1 MNKQIRKGAFFA
13 KAEGAPSWRDRLAKM
28 KIVKAPR
35 IAKAILEIDDANGET
50 LIFPEIGDASEIA
63 EDVAVTATDG
73 AHVMTV
79 DGRTFTVDILNGK
92 VVAVTEDTPAAAEEE
107 ADAEMNAETAEFVQ
121 AVAEALEEA
130 AEFKATAEAKIAE
143 QAETIATMQ
152 EDFKKFKAT
161 MGHSDDKAPAGDD
174 DKKQV
179 VIGKKKID
187 FSKINLK

>member
-1 MNKQIRKGAFFA
+1 
-13 KAEGAPSWRDRLAKM
+13 M

-35 IAKAILEIDDANGET
+35 VAKAILEIDDANGET

-92 VVAVTEDTPAAAEEE
+92 VVAVTEDTPATEEE
-107 ADAEMNAETAEFVQ
+107 AAAEMSAETAEFVQ

-143 QAETIATMQ
+143 QATTIATML

-161 MGHSDDKAPAGDD
+161 MGHSDDRAPAGDD

>member
-35 IAKAILEIDDANGET
+35 VAKAILEIDDANGET

-63 EDVAVTATDG
+63 EDVTVTATDG

-92 VVAVTEDTPAAAEEE
+92 VVAVTEDAPAGDEDAA
-107 ADAEMNAETAEFVQ
+107 AEMNAETAEFVQ